1 MVTIGAV
8 LGMAAHLEDKG
19 SAVFDMTGV
28 SQKNGAVYSHF
39 KIISDPDCMSSADVG
54 LGEAD
59 LLLGCDLVA
68 SVAPVA
74 VRTIDPDRTQ
84 VIINETLTPTP
95 QFQSAPNMNLDGALL
110 LRGLEEH
117 SGENQVKA
125 VAATQIALDL
135 IGDTIGS
142 NMFMVGYALQHGAL
156 PLSVEAVERAIELNG
171 IAVPFNLHA
180 FRLGRLAASNPDG
193 LASLFPNRNK
203 PKNTEIGV
211 QISER
216 VSFLTDYQDERYAL
230 RFSELASLAR
240 DADKKLGL
248 DRDEFSRAVVKYSF
262 KLMAYKDEYEV
273 GRLFS
278 AAAFKQQVEK
288 TFSGDYRLHFHL
300 APPLFAKKD
309 PKTGLPRKS
318 EFGSWM
324 RHVFG
329 ILSKCKG
336 LRGTRFDPF
345 GWTKERRTE
354 RQLRDQYFA
363 DIERMCGTLTQDN
376 YDIAVQL
383 AEVPEQIRGFGH
395 VKLAS
400 VEDAV
405 LGREAILGRLAT
417 SGQQERAA

>member
-1 MVTIGAV
+1 M
-8 LGMAAHLEDKG
+8 
-19 SAVFDMTGV
+19 
-28 SQKNGAVYSHF
+28 
-39 KIISDPDCMSSADVG
+39 
-54 LGEAD
+54 
-59 LLLGCDLVA
+59 
-68 SVAPVA
+68 
-74 VRTIDPDRTQ
+74 
-84 VIINETLTPTP
+84 
-95 QFQSAPNMNLDGALL
+95 
-110 LRGLEEH
+110 
-117 SGENQVKA
+117 
-125 VAATQIALDL
+125 
-135 IGDTIGS
+135 
-142 NMFMVGYALQHGAL
+142 
-156 PLSVEAVERAIELNG
+156 
-171 IAVPFNLHA
+171 
-180 FRLGRLAASNPDG
+180 
-193 LASLFPNRNK
+193 
-203 PKNTEIGV
+203 
-211 QISER
+211 
-216 VSFLTDYQDERYAL
+216 